1 MNFSERVNKFFQGR
15 YGTDELGKFML
26 VLMLILMV
34 LYMITGWLVIDI
46 LSIALTV
53 LIIYRML
60 SRDYARR
67 SAENRKYLKLTEPVR
82 LWVKNL
88 RGGNNS
94 THKVFLCPECRQKV
108 RVPKGKGRIRITC
121 PKCRH
126 EFIKRS

>member
-15 YGTDELGKFML
+15 YGTDALGRFML
-26 VLMLILMV
+26 VVMLILMV
-34 LYMITGWLVIDI
+34 LYMATGWLAADL
-46 LSIALTV
+46 LSIVLTV

-60 SRDYARR
+60 SRNYAKR
-67 SAENRKYLKLTEPVR
+67 SEENRKFLKLTEPVR

-88 RGGNNS
+88 FGGKNS
-94 THKVFLCPECRQKV
+94 THKVFLCPECKQKV
-108 RVPKGKGRIRITC
+108 RVPKGKGRIQITC